1 MGLMNFIFKGL
12 GFEGRKEKPKDKQ
25 KTSSL
30 IKNEKGNFLN
40 NEITFSEIKS
50 VPQSNNIN
58 MTNLSGAPSGI
69 NSGAKNMLIYVPKN
83 NKDIQIIVDALRRH
97 ESAIV
102 NLGFLNGAD
111 TQKIID
117 FLSGAVYA
125 LRGNIR
131 KLENNLFLLTPE
143 EVNVVAPPDNK

>member
-12 GFEGRKEKPKDKQ
+12 GFEGKESKIKNKH
-25 KTSSL
+25 KTSSIIKDEKGSIL
-30 IKNEKGNFLN
+30 KNEIVFP
-40 NEITFSEIKS
+40 EIKP
-50 VPQSNNIN
+50 VPQSSNIS
-58 MTNLSGAPSGI
+58 MTNLSGTMPSA
-69 NSGAKNMLIYVPKN
+69 GAKNMLIHVPKS

-102 NLGFLNGAD
+102 NLGFLNGSD

-143 EVNVVAPPDNK
+143 EINVVAPLDNK